1 MCMMQQ
7 VVRCKNSLWS
17 KYIEYA
23 KIVNAEEIVYHALIV
38 YDATLIADRAIVA
51 DATSKMAGAT
61 LKAAA
66 KE

>member
-1 MCMMQQ
+1 M
-7 VVRCKNSLWS
+7 
-17 KYIEYA
+17 
-23 KIVNAEEIVYHALIV
+23 NAEEIVYHASLV
-38 YDATLIADRAIVA
+38 HDATLIADRAIVA